1 MNEKDLKIIQESS
14 PAQSIRD
21 ELVTLIAHLIKF
33 KIVPEWRS
41 GKWVST
47 IFNQSSLLSDYLNS
61 GNDDNWDKVSSK
73 ENNLYKKIVEAFYD
87 DNKTKL
93 LRKAEYD
100 IKIATSYQV
109 IRNEFTNFKQFA
121 EPERLRKYILSFLYN
136 ERPQDDSWIRYVQN
150 YKN

>member
-1 MNEKDLKIIQESS
+1 MNEKDLEIIQESS

-47 IFNQSSLLSDYLNS
+47 IFNQSSLLSDYLKS
-61 GNDDNWDKVSSK
+61 RYNDDWDKISSK
-73 ENNLYKKIVEAFYD
+73 ENDLYKKIVEAFYD

-93 LRKAEYD
+93 LRKSEYD
-100 IKIATSYQV
+100 VKIATSYQV
-109 IRNEFTNFKQFA
+109 IRNEFANFKQFA

-136 ERPQDDSWIRYVQN
+136 ERPQDDSWISYVQN
-150 YKN
+150 Y

>member
-1 MNEKDLKIIQESS
+1 MNEKDLEIIQESS

-41 GKWVST
+41 GKWVSS
-47 IFNQSSLLSDYLNS
+47 IFNQSSLLSDYLKS
-61 GNDDNWDKVSSK
+61 RYNDDWDKISSK
-73 ENNLYKKIVEAFYD
+73 ENDLYKKIVEAFYD

-93 LRKAEYD
+93 LRKSEYD
-100 IKIATSYQV
+100 VKIATSYQV
-109 IRNEFTNFKQFA
+109 IRNEFANFKQFA

-136 ERPQDDSWIRYVQN
+136 ERPQDDSWISYVQN
-150 YKN
+150 Y